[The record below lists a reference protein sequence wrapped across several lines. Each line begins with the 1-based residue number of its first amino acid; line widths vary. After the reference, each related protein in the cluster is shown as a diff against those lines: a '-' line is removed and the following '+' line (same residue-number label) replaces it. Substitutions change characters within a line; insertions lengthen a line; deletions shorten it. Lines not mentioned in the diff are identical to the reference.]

1 MLKIMEIMFYGPC
14 TCMTVFCL
22 VPFETQENGHK
33 EATQLQTKLC
43 KAVGVVLG
51 TTSEIK
57 SLDQA
62 RRCHKRKPNNR
73 DAANDYLN
81 KLTFM
86 QSQVLCKHNKLKK
99 SFDKWERKFFVTY
112 NCLLAWPEGLKNDPT
127 ATELMKQIKY
137 ASALLKEWKMDGLG

>member
-1 MLKIMEIMFYGPC
+1 MEIMFYGPC

-43 KAVGVVLG
+43 KAVAVALG
-51 TTSEIK
+51 TTSEVK

-62 RRCHKRKPNNR
+62 RRYHKSKPNNR

-81 KLTFM
+81 KLALV
-86 QSQVLCKHNKLKK
+86 QSQVLREHNKLKK
-99 SFDKWERKFFVTY
+99 SFDEWEREFFVTH
-112 NCLLAWPEGLKNDPT
+112 NCLLASPEDLKNDPT

-137 ASALLKEWKMDGLG
+137 AGALLKEWKMDALG